1 MRHRETVSLAP
12 HSETLSEYSSPDA
25 DLLSLLKN
33 GEGRH
38 VSRTTSM
45 RVKYSGSFEGS
56 LGKGAVM
63 KLMSQKFGAALLM
76 STALLINVGCASEN
90 QGDPAAATVA
100 AVPPRA
106 DGTPVDANGDGIPD
120 APMGTGN
127 TPAQSG
133 YSSGSTVTF
142 NANVG
147 SLRKMFY
154 QSNPPSPTNIRINI
168 DLTRKQES
176 VIISFVDRG
185 YIREAALGVQHPYD
199 SHVNEQYNGW
209 VNINGQS
216 VYKGFFQDQYGAIVL
231 VLDRA
236 LSQGDGQAGTIL
248 GGSVYFQNFYESP
261 YQAPYQGP
269 LKMCWEISRG
279 PYDCRTFLISGAV
292 NMLKSL
298 YPAANDYGTN
308 RTYGY
313 EKLGD
318 FDGMNRQAM
327 GL

>member
-1 MRHRETVSLAP
+1 MTA
-12 HSETLSEYSSPDA
+12 
-25 DLLSLLKN
+25 
-33 GEGRH
+33 
-38 VSRTTSM
+38 
-45 RVKYSGSFEGS
+45 
-56 LGKGAVM
+56 
-63 KLMSQKFGAALLM
+63 
-76 STALLINVGCASEN
+76 ALLINVGCASEN
-90 QGDPAAATVA
+90 QVDPGATAA
-100 AVPPRA
+100 AVPPRV

-127 TPAQSG
+127 NQSQTG
-133 YSSGSTVTF
+133 YASGSTVAF

-147 SLRKMFY
+147 ALRQMFY

-168 DLTRKQES
+168 DVSRKSES

-185 YIREAALGVQHPYD
+185 YIREAALGVQHPYSGKID
-199 SHVNEQYNGW
+199 EQYNGW

-231 VLDRA
+231 VIDRA
-236 LSQGDGQAGTIL
+236 LSQGDGQAGSIL

-269 LKMCWEISRG
+269 LEMCWNIKRG

-298 YPAANDYGTN
+298 YPDPNDYGPN
-308 RTYGY
+308 RSFGY
-313 EKLGD
+313 TKLGD
-318 FDGMNRQAM
+318 FDGLNRTAA
-327 GL
+327 GF